1 MKMFSKLFS
10 TKKRKQEKT
19 AGSAAL
25 SHGID
30 PEMNYCP
37 LCGDEYR
44 VAGKR
49 CAACDVELIS
59 GAEKLA
65 QVQKVKQLVA
75 GRSMELTADD
85 ELVNLRKGM
94 LNDMKQLQSLLAG
107 ERIPAVLV
115 SDDSSCGKGC
125 CGTEMYLQVRKN
137 DTEPALAVLAKD
149 FMETTSLSSHDLTHV
164 DAVFVQEAES
174 NVCPAC
180 GCQFSSKGQ
189 MNCPECGL
197 CFG

>member
-1 MKMFSKLFS
+1 MFRKLFG
-10 TKKRKQEKT
+10 KKTSRKVT
-19 AGSAAL
+19 ADTAVVTDGV
-25 SHGID
+25 D
-30 PEMNYCP
+30 PGMNYCP

-44 VAGKR
+44 AAGKR

-59 GAEKLA
+59 GAEKFK
-65 QVQKVKQLVA
+65 QVRKERQLVA
-75 GRSMELTADD
+75 GRSMELSGND

-94 LNDMKQLQSLLAG
+94 LNDMKQLKSLLAR
-107 ERIPAVLV
+107 ERIPAILS
-115 SDDSSCGKGC
+115 SDDTNCRKGC

-137 DTEPALAVLAKD
+137 DAEPALAVLAQD
-149 FMETTSLSSHDLTHV
+149 FRATTSLSSYDLTHV

-180 GCQFSSKGQ
+180 GCQFSSNGK